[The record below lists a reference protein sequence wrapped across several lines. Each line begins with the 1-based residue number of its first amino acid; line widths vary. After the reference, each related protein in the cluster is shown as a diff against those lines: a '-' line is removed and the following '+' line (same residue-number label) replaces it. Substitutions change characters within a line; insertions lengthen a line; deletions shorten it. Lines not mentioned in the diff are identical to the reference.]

1 VKYAVKHA
9 MRHAIKYAALVL
21 LSCFLSSAP
30 APAETLHYV
39 INWPSG
45 LNLGEATLTSN
56 SQMDASGIFAVD
68 PQKPAGSAGAP
79 AAHATNAAWEF
90 HFSIDA
96 SVPGFPIEDEYHSK
110 AAGTD
115 ICSATLE
122 KTVHRGHRESEET
135 VSFDQDQHRVT
146 RETHSNGGRSEY
158 DVPACARDALSF
170 IQFARN
176 ELSQGRLPEQQ
187 LVVLGAAYNVRME
200 FAGTQTVKEEGK
212 PVQTDHIRATIKGP
226 ASNRTVDIFFAHDAT
241 RTPVLIRI
249 PLALGTFS
257 AELTH

>member
-1 VKYAVKHA
+1 
-9 MRHAIKYAALVL
+9 MKYAAVKYTAAFL
-21 LSCFLSSAP
+21 LTCFLAAVPVS
-30 APAETLHYV
+30 AETLHYV

-56 SQMDASGIFAVD
+56 SQVAATGLFD
-68 PQKPAGSAGAP
+68 PQKPAGSANAP
-79 AAHATNAAWEF
+79 AAHATNTAWEF
-90 HFSIDA
+90 HFTIDA

-110 AAGTD
+110 ASGAE
-115 ICSATLE
+115 ICSTTLE
-122 KTVHRGHRESEET
+122 KTVRRGRRHSEET

-146 RETHSNGGRSEY
+146 RETHSNGGRSDY
-158 DVPACARDALSF
+158 DVPACARGALAF
-170 IQFARN
+170 LQFARD
-176 ELSQGRLPEQQ
+176 ELSQGRLPAQQ
-187 LVVLGAAYNVRME
+187 PVILGAAYNVRME

-212 PVQTDHIRATIKGP
+212 PVQADHIRATIKGP
-226 ASNRTVDIFFAHDAT
+226 ASNHTVDIFFAHDAT